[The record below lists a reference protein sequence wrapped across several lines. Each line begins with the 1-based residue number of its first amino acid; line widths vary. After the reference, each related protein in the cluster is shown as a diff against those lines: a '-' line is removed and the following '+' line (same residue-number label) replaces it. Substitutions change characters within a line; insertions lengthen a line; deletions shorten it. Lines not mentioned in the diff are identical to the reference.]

1 MIMLF
6 FEIKKVFS
14 KFKNKIAMVLLLIIL
29 IVTSILT
36 MNRVEYVDTDGGRSS
51 GAAAARKLRAEQNQ
65 WTGYLTEDVF
75 TDVILENK
83 QINSSPEAFSEDI
96 MEQDK
101 IYARKQGISDIS
113 NLMNYAFSEWRD
125 YNYYIIDNLSAKEA
139 KQVYQKRISSLK
151 GYLESGE
158 ETFPDAQ
165 KKFLIER
172 YENLKTPFYYEYF
185 GGWSALLQ
193 NISTFLLMLALVIG
207 FLVSG
212 IFSDEFQIKA
222 DSIFFSSK
230 LGRSKAV
237 VSKVSAGFLIATV
250 SYAVFVFFYTAIVL
264 LMLGADGANCPI
276 QLDLWRSAYNITFL
290 QAYLLIVAGGYVGT
304 LFAAIL
310 AMIVSAASRSTTTAV
325 IVPFL
330 ILCAFPFLS
339 RIITL
344 PGVCSFFPD
353 QLLEVYIT
361 VKEFNL
367 VELGGKVM
375 SVATVII
382 PAYLALCLV
391 LLPALYQVYRKSQV
405 K

>member
-1 MIMLF
+1 MLF

-83 QINSSPEAFSEDI
+83 QINSSPKAFSEDI

>member
-1 MIMLF
+1 MLF
-6 FEIKKVFS
+6 FVIKKVFS

>member
-1 MIMLF
+1 MLF

-172 YENLKTPFYYEYF
+172 YENLKTPFYSEYF

>member
-1 MIMLF
+1 MLF

-237 VSKVSAGFLIATV
+237 VSKVSAGFFFFFV

>member
-1 MIMLF
+1 MLF

-165 KKFLIER
+165 KKF
-172 YENLKTPFYYEYF
+172 
-185 GGWSALLQ
+185 
-193 NISTFLLMLALVIG
+193 
-207 FLVSG
+207 
-212 IFSDEFQIKA
+212 
-222 DSIFFSSK
+222 
-230 LGRSKAV
+230 
-237 VSKVSAGFLIATV
+237 
-250 SYAVFVFFYTAIVL
+250 
-264 LMLGADGANCPI
+264 
-276 QLDLWRSAYNITFL
+276 
-290 QAYLLIVAGGYVGT
+290 
-304 LFAAIL
+304 
-310 AMIVSAASRSTTTAV
+310 
-325 IVPFL
+325 
-330 ILCAFPFLS
+330 
-339 RIITL
+339 
-344 PGVCSFFPD
+344 
-353 QLLEVYIT
+353 
-361 VKEFNL
+361 
-367 VELGGKVM
+367 
-375 SVATVII
+375 
-382 PAYLALCLV
+382 
-391 LLPALYQVYRKSQV
+391 
-405 K
+405 

>member
-1 MIMLF
+1 MLF

>member
-1 MIMLF
+1 MLF

-290 QAYLLIVAGGYVGT
+290 QAYRLIVAGGYVGT

>member
-1 MIMLF
+1 MLF

-212 IFSDEFQIKA
+212 IFSDE
-222 DSIFFSSK
+222 SSK

>member
-1 MIMLF
+1 MLF

-75 TDVILENK
+75 TDIILENK

>member
-1 MIMLF
+1 MLF

-290 QAYLLIVAGGYVGT
+290 QAYLLIVSGGYVGT

>member
-1 MIMLF
+1 MLF

-185 GGWSALLQ
+185 GGWSALLH

>member
-1 MIMLF
+1 MLF

-139 KQVYQKRISSLK
+139 KQVYQKRISSSK
-151 GYLESGE
+151 GYLVSGE

>member
-1 MIMLF
+1 MLF

-310 AMIVSAASRSTTTAV
+310 AMTVSAASRSTTTAV

>member
-1 MIMLF
+1 MLF

-14 KFKNKIAMVLLLIIL
+14 KFKNKIAMVLLLILL

>member
-1 MIMLF
+1 MLF

-222 DSIFFSSK
+222 DSIFFFSK

>member
-1 MIMLF
+1 
-6 FEIKKVFS
+6 
-14 KFKNKIAMVLLLIIL
+14 
-29 IVTSILT
+29 

-75 TDVILENK
+75 TDIILENK

>member
-1 MIMLF
+1 MLF

-36 MNRVEYVDTDGGRSS
+36 MNRVEYMDTDGGRSS

>member
-1 MIMLF
+1 
-6 FEIKKVFS
+6 
-14 KFKNKIAMVLLLIIL
+14 MVLLLIIL

>member
-1 MIMLF
+1 MLF

-237 VSKVSAGFLIATV
+237 VSKVAL
-250 SYAVFVFFYTAIVL
+250 VF
-264 LMLGADGANCPI
+264 
-276 QLDLWRSAYNITFL
+276 
-290 QAYLLIVAGGYVGT
+290 
-304 LFAAIL
+304 
-310 AMIVSAASRSTTTAV
+310 
-325 IVPFL
+325 
-330 ILCAFPFLS
+330 
-339 RIITL
+339 
-344 PGVCSFFPD
+344 
-353 QLLEVYIT
+353 
-361 VKEFNL
+361 
-367 VELGGKVM
+367 
-375 SVATVII
+375 
-382 PAYLALCLV
+382 
-391 LLPALYQVYRKSQV
+391 
-405 K
+405 

>member
-1 MIMLF
+1 MLF

-290 QAYLLIVAGGYVGT
+290 QAYLLIVASGYVGT